1 MLQPG
6 AKDLLVKKAK
16 NANTQEGGREGGR
29 DQERD
34 QNPVASWAEGLPR
47 HRRRKPY
54 YQTHL
59 GRGDVLQ
66 PRAVVFPYL
75 LGHTTSFLTEP
86 LA

>member
-1 MLQPG
+1 MLTACVLECNFTG
-6 AKDLLVKKAK
+6 GR
-16 NANTQEGGREGGR
+16 EGRREGRREGGR

-66 PRAVVFPYL
+66 PRAVIFPYL